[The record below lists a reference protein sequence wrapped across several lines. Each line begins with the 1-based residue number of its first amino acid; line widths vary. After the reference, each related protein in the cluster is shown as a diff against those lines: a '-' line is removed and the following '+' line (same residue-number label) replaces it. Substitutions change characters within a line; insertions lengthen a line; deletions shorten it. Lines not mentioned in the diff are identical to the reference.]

1 MDLEKSLDTICQNMA
16 SILIYSDLE
25 EIDEESSLLVSQC
38 KQVICRA
45 NRTHHTDNTLLDRT
59 SWKLIENCTRSIRLP
74 PCKEDL
80 FPSLAVEVED
90 FVYNNIQSNLLPIPI
105 SLLLYLVTS
114 HGTPRRL
121 LVLAVLL
128 VLVGMLTTRFKCT
141 REYQL
146 MRRLH
151 AENLDILSRMTD
163 TDFNISHPLLEINNQ
178 QHWGNWMFERFHQ
191 FLGLLFSTLYVNNNE
206 MWFFNYSIQWINE
219 KKRF

>member
-1 MDLEKSLDTICQNMA
+1 MA

-80 FPSLAVEVED
+80 FPSLAVEAED

-121 LVLAVLL
+121 LVLAVLM

-206 MWFFNYSIQWINE
+206 M
-219 KKRF
+219 